1 MPPRAS
7 SSRNS
12 GTQAKRRVDGEDVGA
27 GDSRSSPRVQFAPF
41 AVQLLCSVQSDDA
54 AAVPLSSVQLV
65 HFTSLKHA
73 AQHVAV
79 VLHANDG
86 ASLPTLLEQH
96 VPLVNSCRIPHDA
109 KLPTPAA
116 APPVTSS
123 VCTMSTDCIDRM
135 MSRGSGAAFPR
146 AYGQQ
151 YE

>member
-65 HFTSLKHA
+65 HFTELKHA
-73 AQHVAV
+73 AQHAAI
-79 VLHANDG
+79 VLHSND
-86 ASLPTLLEQH
+86 APSLPLLEQH
-96 VPLVNSCRIPHDA
+96 VPLVVCKLPHDA
-109 KLPTPAA
+109 VLLTAA
-116 APPVTSS
+116 AAAPVTSS
-123 VCTMSTDCIDRM
+123 VCTSA
-135 MSRGSGAAFPR
+135 SREHMPR
-146 AYGQQ
+146 
-151 YE
+151 